1 MKKTFTN
8 ALEFLARLIPLWLYP
23 ALMPRDWID
32 FFYHA
37 VSDRPM
43 EHVRHLYPVVP
54 VAKFEDAL
62 RYLQEKYTLVS
73 YAQLH
78 AQRLGEPDQA
88 RAFPVDAA
96 HLSFDDG
103 FQACFSVVRPLLLRQ
118 EIPATFFL
126 VTDWID
132 NQAMFARNK
141 VSLCLEYLQEQP
153 QDVARLDRFMSPS
166 GNISAIEWLHDLT
179 PADSALVDQVC
190 ATLGVDWQ
198 IFLEQRQ
205 PYLTSEQIRQMC
217 AEGFTF
223 GAHTRSHRKLMD
235 LSPAEIETEIVASCR
250 RVQEITGQDVV
261 PFSFPHSAFGV
272 SRQLL
277 ADIRQRHPF
286 VGLLFDTKGVRKD
299 ADFIVNRVWAERPL
313 TPARELHPLPE
324 VLHHA
329 YQEAWVDRVMDAL
342 RNLKPSSG
350 HLRSLLRPPRIP

>member
-1 MKKTFTN
+1 
-8 ALEFLARLIPLWLYP
+8 
-23 ALMPRDWID
+23 MPRDWID

-126 VTDWID
+126 VTDWIN

-277 ADIRQRHPF
+277 ADIRQRHSF